1 MFKFSLAEHILIVA
15 CLIGLSIMVYHV
27 KTGDDNAIYFL
38 FIPVVMMIIAKYLIK
53 KDINED

>member
-53 KDINED
+53 KDIEQ